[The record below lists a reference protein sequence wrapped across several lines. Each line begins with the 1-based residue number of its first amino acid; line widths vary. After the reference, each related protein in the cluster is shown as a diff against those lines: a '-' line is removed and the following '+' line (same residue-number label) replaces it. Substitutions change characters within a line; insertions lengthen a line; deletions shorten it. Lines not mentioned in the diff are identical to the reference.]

1 MVDQSRKAHIL
12 YQSWFKLLIGITLI
26 VGIFFR
32 FAHLDHKVYW
42 HDETR
47 TSLRI
52 AGYLVSELTEQ
63 AFDGNEAS
71 PTDLMVFQHIN
82 SDRGLFNT
90 LLSLGANDPK
100 HPPLYY
106 GLAHMWAKVVGDSV
120 AQVRSLSAVLGVIAF
135 PCLFW
140 LCRELFEIPQVAWV
154 AIALFAVSPF
164 HVLYAQE
171 AREYSLWT
179 TTIFLA
185 SAALL
190 RALRLQTKSSW
201 AVYALAATSSIY
213 SFTLSVLVLIAHG
226 IYVFGVCNRDGKRNS
241 GVWSRIV
248 SPSMK
253 RFLFGAIAACLSFV
267 PWAAL
272 IVLRFSQLRGNT
284 AHLVNETESGSL
296 IKAWIIGLSSVFID
310 PDQSALIASTRNIS
324 TPVAYLWQLPALL
337 LAGYSIYLM
346 CRKTPRQVWL
356 LPVALIG
363 IQVIAMMVPDL
374 ILGIRLSLAPRYMIP
389 LYVGV
394 LLATAYC
401 LAYHLTSIHRWQYML
416 GRGLWIVVLTGGVV
430 SCVISFQA
438 QVWWTKGPSF
448 DYPPLAQI
456 INQANRPLVIANARG
471 VNAGNMISLSY
482 LLDADVRL
490 LLISNANVPPLSV
503 DTQTVYI
510 FSPTNTLRYELAEQY
525 NIQVVDELGNL
536 LKLGSRER

>member
-1 MVDQSRKAHIL
+1 MANQTPKLLTFH
-12 YQSWFKLLIGITLI
+12 QSWFKCLIGIILI
-26 VGIFFR
+26 LGIFFR

-63 AFDGNEAS
+63 AFDGNETS
-71 PTDLMVFQHIN
+71 PDDLMVFQHIN
-82 SDRGLFNT
+82 PDRGVFNT

-106 GLAHMWAKVVGDSV
+106 GLARIWAQVVGDSV
-120 AQVRSLSAVLGVIAF
+120 AQVRSLSAVLGVVAF

-140 LCRELFEIPQVAWV
+140 LCRELFEMPQVAWV

-179 TTIFLA
+179 TTILLA

-190 RALRLQTKSSW
+190 RALRLQTKGSW
-201 AVYALAATSSIY
+201 VVYALAAASSIY
-213 SFTLSVLVLIAHG
+213 SFTLSLLVLIAHG
-226 IYVFGVCNRDGKRNS
+226 VYVFGVCDPDGKLIS
-241 GVWSRIV
+241 GAWSRIG

-253 RFLFGAIAACLSFV
+253 RFLCGAIAACVSFV

-284 AHLVNETESGSL
+284 AHLVNKTESGSL
-296 IKAWIIGLSSVFID
+296 IKAWMIGLSSVFID
-310 PDQSALIASTRNIS
+310 PDPSALIALARNIS
-324 TPVAYLWQLPALL
+324 TPIAYLWQLPALL
-337 LAGYSIYLM
+337 LAGYSVYFL
-346 CRKTPRQVWL
+346 CRKAPRHVWL
-356 LPVALIG
+356 LPAALIG
-363 IQVIAMMVPDL
+363 IQVITMMVPDL
-374 ILGIRLSLAPRYMIP
+374 VLGIRLSLAPRYMVP
-389 LYVGV
+389 LYLGV

-401 LAYHLTSIHRWQYML
+401 LTYHLLAIHSRRHLLW
-416 GRGLWIVVLTGGVV
+416 RGLWIGVLTGGIV

-448 DYPPLAQI
+448 DYPPIAHV
-456 INQANRPLVIANARG
+456 INQSDRPLVIANARG
-471 VNAGNMISLSY
+471 TNAGNVISLSY
-482 LLDADVRL
+482 MLDADVRL
-490 LLISNANVPPLSV
+490 LLISNTDVPPLSV
-503 DTQTVYI
+503 DTQPVYV
-510 FSPTNTLRYELAEQY
+510 FSPTDTLRHKLAEQY
-525 NIQVVDELGNL
+525 AIQAVDELGNL
-536 LKLGSRER
+536 LKLTS